1 VGLGF
6 LLKAVLGN
14 NPMNAV
20 LLGGC
25 SMVAAG
31 LCVGLVSKDVESA
44 GEAERRT
51 EADIRVTEVL
61 GG

>member
-1 VGLGF
+1 MGTLMTSLLGD
-6 LLKAVLGN
+6 

-31 LCVGLVSKDVESA
+31 LCVGFVSKDVDNLRS
-44 GEAERRT
+44 
-51 EADIRVTEVL
+51 
-61 GG
+61 

>member
-1 VGLGF
+1 MKS
-6 LLKAVLGN
+6 LLSD

-31 LCVGLVSKDVESA
+31 LCVGFVSKEVDAGST
-44 GEAERRT
+44 GEA
-51 EADIRVTEVL
+51 L
-61 GG
+61 K